1 MFKIKTQYFTSSTK
15 NRKCCLQLSRVFL
28 MKVSSQYLIGNN
40 RNKGISVFSSL
51 VFWSVNLETLS
62 KSVSIDI
69 EVNIA
74 TTLNMKYYCQVF
86 IKINK
91 SILELQERSF
101 REREGPDAP
110 SPSLQAT
117 RRVVWDKYIQWELIQ
132 KSSNKKLLNEMDH
145 REYN

>member
-1 MFKIKTQYFTSSTK
+1 
-15 NRKCCLQLSRVFL
+15 

-91 SILELQERSF
+91 SILEL
-101 REREGPDAP
+101 
-110 SPSLQAT
+110 
-117 RRVVWDKYIQWELIQ
+117 
-132 KSSNKKLLNEMDH
+132 
-145 REYN
+145 